1 MLTLLMTTITNN
13 TDKITLIIGKVT
25 AVFEVLFIAVKLL
38 KVFLKS
44 VLAGISNTQSRF
56 ARFINGLYKGLTYF
70 ERNADKTVKEIN
82 DHNKRRLTDGKDG
95 VKTTIEHNDEDDD
108 ESADEDDEPP
118 EMGLTNEE
126 V

>member
-1 MLTLLMTTITNN
+1 MTAITNN

-38 KVFLKS
+38 KVLLKS

-82 DHNKRRLTDGKDG
+82 EHNKRRLTDCKDG
-95 VKTTIEHNDEDDD
+95 VKMTIEHNNEDDD
-108 ESADEDDEPP
+108 ASADEDDEPP

>member
-1 MLTLLMTTITNN
+1 MLTLLMTAITNN

-38 KVFLKS
+38 KVLLKS

-56 ARFINGLYKGLTYF
+56 ARFINGVYKGLTYF
-70 ERNADKTVKEIN
+70 ERNADKTIKEIN
-82 DHNKRRLTDGKDG
+82 DHNVKRLADGKDSAEN
-95 VKTTIEHNDEDDD
+95 TIEDDSADED
-108 ESADEDDEPP
+108 EDEDDEPP

>member
-13 TDKITLIIGKVT
+13 TDKITLIIGKIT
-25 AVFEVLFIAVKLL
+25 AAFEVLFIAVKLL

-56 ARFINGLYKGLTYF
+56 ARFINGVYKGLTYF
-70 ERNADKTVKEIN
+70 ERNADKTIKEIN
-82 DHNKRRLTDGKDG
+82 DHNVKRLTDGKDG
-95 VKTTIEHNDEDDD
+95 AKNTIEDDSADED
-108 ESADEDDEPP
+108 DEDDEPP